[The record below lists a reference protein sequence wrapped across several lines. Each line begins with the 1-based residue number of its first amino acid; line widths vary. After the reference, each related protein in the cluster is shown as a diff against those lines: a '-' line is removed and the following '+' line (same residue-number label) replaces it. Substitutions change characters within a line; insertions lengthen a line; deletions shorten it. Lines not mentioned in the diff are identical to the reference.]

1 LLKSVLPAVLAATAV
16 LASPAATFA
25 APLAPPAEVSAIP
38 VGLLVDSGSGQVLY
52 ARQPDLRFVPASMA
66 KVMTLY
72 VALEE
77 IKAGRLAADRRI
89 AVREA
94 TARQWNG
101 RGTSLYLK
109 GGTSIAV
116 DDLLRGIATVSA
128 NDASVVLA
136 EGYAGSVAG
145 WTALMN
151 AQARQLGMR
160 DSHFATPNGW
170 PDEGATYVSAADLVK
185 LGNALVARHPAE
197 YRRYIGQK
205 RMLWQGVTL
214 QSHDPTVGVV
224 PGADGIKTGHTNEAG
239 YNFLGSA
246 ARGGRRL
253 MMVVAGAHSEAE
265 RAAASRALL
274 EWGFAAWQ
282 ARPMFHAGATVADAR
297 VQGGDARWLPLVAD
311 SPIDAVMPKG
321 TAEPIALRVIYR
333 GPLVAPVAKGAT
345 VARMEISIGGKVAGE
360 VPLKAGKS
368 IKEAGLIDRLLN
380 GLFGFFGF
388 FG

>member
-170 PDEGATYVSAADLVK
+170 PDEGATYVTAADLVK
-185 LGNALVARHPAE
+185 LGNALVARHPVE

-205 RMLWQGVTL
+205 RMLWQGVPL

-282 ARPMFHAGATVADAR
+282 ARPLFKAGATVADAR
-297 VQGGDARWLPLVAD
+297 VQGGDARSLPLVAD